1 MADVLII
8 NGHQPFPDP
17 KGGLNP
23 ALPDQASTHLIAN
36 ADPVRQTDGS
46 GGYDG
51 QAEATHSEGAN
62 IAADFQRVGAH
73 LAAGFPKVEDQNDA
87 AA

>member
-17 KGGLNP
+17 KRGLNP
-23 ALPDQASTHLIAN
+23 APLVQARTDLIAN

-46 GGYDG
+46 GGYDV
-51 QAEATHSEGAN
+51 QAEATHSGGAD
-62 IAADFQRVGAH
+62 IAADFQRVAAH
-73 LAAGFPKVEDQNDA
+73 LAAGFPKVEDQNHVA
-87 AA
+87 A